1 MRWDEAAELLLKTLR
16 LYHDPV
22 AVFFLRGDEEFRPE
36 ARPKNRLSICQYL
49 AHVREV
55 GESLLLLPENLHC
68 QTAAFVVGFPY
79 REQNVMKTL
88 HKFLQPEAA
97 ERLYRERPRLKE
109 GEFRGF
115 GFVPLAK
122 AYRDPEVVLMV
133 VDTLQ
138 AAHLLDFYLYG
149 AGLTEIPLSHYPNA
163 AVCGSMVKAYLTGYP
178 VMSFPCPGAFS
189 SGKMDRG
196 ELILAFPGE
205 AFKIVL
211 RVLEE
216 KAREGKVSF
225 LGGPRLVG
233 EDICRNCPLI
243 TFGPPGK

>member
-1 MRWDEAAELLLKTLR
+1 MSWQEAHELLLKTLR

-22 AVFFLRGDEEFRPE
+22 AVFFLGEGEEFRPE

-68 QTAAFVVGFPY
+68 QTAAFVVGFPFK
-79 REQNVMKTL
+79 EKNVRQTL
-88 HKFLQPEAA
+88 KKFLQPEAV
-97 ERLYRERPRLKE
+97 EKLYRERPRLKE
-109 GEFRGF
+109 GRFKGF
-115 GFVPLAK
+115 GFAPLAK

-149 AGLTEIPLSHYPNA
+149 AGLTEVPFSHYPNA
-163 AVCGSMVKAYLTGYP
+163 AVCGSLVKAYLTNSP
-178 VMSFPCPGAFS
+178 VMSLPCPGAFS
-189 SGKMDRG
+189 SGKMERG

-205 AFKIVL
+205 AFKTVL

-216 KAREGKVSF
+216 KARVGRVSF

-233 EDICRNCPLI
+233 EDVCRNCPLI
-243 TFGPPGK
+243 AFSPPDQ